1 MKNQSRR
8 RFIKQAAGTA
18 AFLPLAGSIPTVS
31 KSKKMKN
38 LFIHQVYFWLKN
50 PGNEAD
56 KVKLIEGLNKL
67 AAVKSIKDYHLG
79 VPAGSGRE
87 VVDGSF
93 AISWLTVFKDKAAQ
107 DAYQID
113 PIHLR
118 FVEDYSHLWS
128 KVIVYDSIDA

>member
-8 RFIKQAAGTA
+8 NFVKTAAGSA
-18 AFLPLAGSIPTVS
+18 ALLPLAGNLEMES
-31 KSKKMKN
+31 KPKKMKN

-56 KVKLIEGLNKL
+56 KVKLVEGLNKL
-67 AAVKSIKDYHLG
+67 ATVQTIKNYHLG
-79 VPAGSGRE
+79 MPAGSSRE
-87 VVDGSF
+87 VVDGSY
-93 AISWLTVFKDKAAQ
+93 AISWLAVFKDKASQ

-113 PIHLR
+113 PIHLK

-128 KVIVYDSIDA
+128 KVIVYDSVNV